1 MLQLY
6 QQGLAASRD
15 SAELARIT
23 RKLCR
28 PQAGWDTNS
37 QAASPLSPA
46 CLCPIFRCYTQFE
59 FCFMKKWIFC
69 AVLTIICLCI
79 YFLFFSIT
87 YEALVPYY
95 YEEYLDT
102 LFLGGVFIIVF
113 LPTLISQIGNFIGKS
128 ISYVRASIFTNC
140 AIIFLC
146 FSSLVYMYIGSPEVQ
161 NGSGNYYKVVPVDG

>member
-1 MLQLY
+1 
-6 QQGLAASRD
+6 
-15 SAELARIT
+15 
-23 RKLCR
+23 
-28 PQAGWDTNS
+28 
-37 QAASPLSPA
+37 
-46 CLCPIFRCYTQFE
+46 
-59 FCFMKKWIFC
+59 MKKWIFC
-69 AVLTIICLCI
+69 AVLTIVCLCI

-113 LPTLISQIGNFIGKS
+113 LPTLISQISNFIGKS
-128 ISYVRASIFTNC
+128 ISYVRASILTNC

-146 FSSLVYMYIGSPEVQ
+146 CSSLVYMYIGSPEVQ